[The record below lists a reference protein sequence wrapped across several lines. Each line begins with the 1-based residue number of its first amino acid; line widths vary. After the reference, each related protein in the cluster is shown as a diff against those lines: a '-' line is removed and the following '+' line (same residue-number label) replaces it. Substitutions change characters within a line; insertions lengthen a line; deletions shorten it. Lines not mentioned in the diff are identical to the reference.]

1 MHSEVE
7 RFGKQPGR
15 LFALGK
21 SLVEA
26 GKFSEALSPL
36 TDSINLAEDPE
47 LKNLGREMRDR
58 ALDAGATLPPPA
70 PIPNQ
75 ANPITYEELETA
87 LAAFSKFIAADK
99 RMSFWI
105 NENNDHKWAS
115 HPERRGKDFLHIFLK
130 GCFQDRIDIFDEL
143 SAGAGRIDLYVKFGN
158 GLAAVLELKMCG
170 KGYTSTYA
178 ASGEE
183 QICHYLE
190 NRDTSRGY
198 LVVFD
203 ARMNDF
209 GKPLLKSKVVK
220 TFTLAEFFI
229 DLRPKVKQ
237 KGVKSDD

>member
-1 MHSEVE
+1 M
-7 RFGKQPGR
+7 
-15 LFALGK
+15 
-21 SLVEA
+21 
-26 GKFSEALSPL
+26 
-36 TDSINLAEDPE
+36 
-47 LKNLGREMRDR
+47 
-58 ALDAGATLPPPA
+58 
-70 PIPNQ
+70 
-75 ANPITYEELETA
+75 
-87 LAAFSKFIAADK
+87 
-99 RMSFWI
+99 
-105 NENNDHKWAS
+105 
-115 HPERRGKDFLHIFLK
+115 
-130 GCFQDRIDIFDEL
+130 
-143 SAGAGRIDLYVKFGN
+143 KFGN
-158 GLAAVLELKMCG
+158 GLAAVIELKMCG